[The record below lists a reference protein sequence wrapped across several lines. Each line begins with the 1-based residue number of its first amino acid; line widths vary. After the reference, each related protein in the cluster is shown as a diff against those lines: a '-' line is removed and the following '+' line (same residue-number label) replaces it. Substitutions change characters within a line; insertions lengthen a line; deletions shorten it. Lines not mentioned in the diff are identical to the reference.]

1 MKRTISAL
9 LLIAM
14 LASVSCESA
23 GTGNDITSDDTTVS
37 ESTETS
43 AETNDRENVKDN
55 LPETDFGGDKF
66 TMLVRTERSYEFEA
80 EEENGDLLNDA
91 VYKRNLAVEDRFNIK
106 FDNVLMD
113 SVWGDQATQFTNS
126 LRTSIQAG
134 EGAYDIVASY
144 AATIPALVSQ
154 GVFANWS
161 DMKYVDFSKPW
172 WSEKVKDE
180 MTINGKCFMITGD
193 ISLTLWEGMTCV
205 MFNKKLADNY
215 GIGNMYDLVKE
226 GNWTFD
232 KMLDITKDRYQDL
245 DGDGKLSAG
254 DRFGSLSDLQSGRAL
269 LWSSGME
276 LCTHDENGNLVP
288 TLTTEKNYDIFKSV
302 LAFYEDN
309 ANSYGGDN
317 GRMFMADQALFL
329 MSSIDGAVQLR
340 DMESDFGAIP
350 YPKYDAADESYRSRN
365 FGSSYFAI
373 PITANNADMSAT
385 VLEAQNFYSY
395 RDVRPTYYDTILK
408 GKVSRDEET
417 REMFDLVLDTCY
429 IDTFFIY
436 GSNLSFVAD
445 LPFNTVLEKQD
456 KYMSS
461 MKVQEKIVNKLLGKL
476 AEAIQPENLG

>member
-1 MKRTISAL
+1 MCSA
-9 LLIAM
+9 
-14 LASVSCESA
+14 
-23 GTGNDITSDDTTVS
+23 
-37 ESTETS
+37 
-43 AETNDRENVKDN
+43 
-55 LPETDFGGDKF
+55 
-66 TMLVRTERSYEFEA
+66 
-80 EEENGDLLNDA
+80 
-91 VYKRNLAVEDRFNIK
+91 
-106 FDNVLMD
+106 
-113 SVWGDQATQFTNS
+113 
-126 LRTSIQAG
+126 
-134 EGAYDIVASY
+134 
-144 AATIPALVSQ
+144 AA
-154 GVFANWS
+154 
-161 DMKYVDFSKPW
+161 
-172 WSEKVKDE
+172 
-180 MTINGKCFMITGD
+180 
-193 ISLTLWEGMTCV
+193 
-205 MFNKKLADNY
+205 
-215 GIGNMYDLVKE
+215 
-226 GNWTFD
+226 
-232 KMLDITKDRYQDL
+232 QDL

>member
-1 MKRTISAL
+1 MKRTLSLILVLVCLLSAAL
-9 LLIAM
+9 
-14 LASVSCESA
+14 SSC
-23 GTGNDITSDDTTVS
+23 SDNTADTETKSS
-37 ESTETS
+37 ETTS
-43 AETNDRENVKDN
+43 AESEGTETEAETETETELTLN
-55 LPETDFGGDKF
+55 LPEADFGDATCTTLIRTCKIPHF
-66 TMLVRTERSYEFEA
+66 TADEITGEA
-80 EEENGDLLNDA
+80 LNDA
-91 VYKRNLAVEDRFNIK
+91 VYERNNKVSSEFGVNLAFVDLADDSGMFNNTIGQSIMNLIFFNK
-106 FDNVLMD
+106 NLYDALTFD
-113 SVWGDQATQFTNS
+113 SVYS
-126 LRTSIQAG
+126 LDGMYNTVR
-134 EGAYDIVASY
+134 D
-144 AATIPALVSQ
+144 
-154 GVFANWS
+154 
-161 DMKYVDFSKPW
+161 
-172 WSEKVKDE
+172 
-180 MTINGKCFMITGD
+180 GKWT
-193 ISLTLWEGMTCV
+193 
-205 MFNKKLADNY
+205 
-215 GIGNMYDLVKE
+215 YDLF
-226 GNWTFD
+226 TQ
-232 KMLDITKDRYQDL
+232 MCSAAAQDL

-340 DMESDFGAIP
+340 DMESDLGAIP

-461 MKVQEKIVNKLLGKL
+461 MKVQEKIVNRLLGKL